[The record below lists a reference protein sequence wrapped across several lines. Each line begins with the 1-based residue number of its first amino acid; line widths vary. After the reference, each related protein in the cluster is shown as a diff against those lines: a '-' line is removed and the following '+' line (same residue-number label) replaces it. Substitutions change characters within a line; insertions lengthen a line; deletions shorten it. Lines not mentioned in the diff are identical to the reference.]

1 MKGGIALKFGFMN
14 YDSKFSR
21 TVNRL
26 TELVLLNF
34 VFILTCIPIFTIGAA
49 VTALYSTTLKMA
61 RNEEG
66 YIIRGYFKDFAGN
79 FRQATIFWVIELLL
93 YLQLRV
99 LYIAAVVNG
108 DGMMKAYTIITWTLG
123 ILYSIYFLFVFPLI
137 ATFQNTF
144 IRIARNAFV
153 MIISHLPWVLASY
166 LIVAVPLAA
175 SFGIHTKILQFTML
189 FWFLVGF
196 SLVLYL
202 SSFCLNR
209 IFSRYMDR
217 CHSD

>member
-61 RNEEG
+61 RNQEG

-153 MIISHLPWVLASY
+153 MIISHLTWVLASY

-217 CHSD
+217 

>member
-61 RNEEG
+61 RNQEG

-217 CHSD
+217 